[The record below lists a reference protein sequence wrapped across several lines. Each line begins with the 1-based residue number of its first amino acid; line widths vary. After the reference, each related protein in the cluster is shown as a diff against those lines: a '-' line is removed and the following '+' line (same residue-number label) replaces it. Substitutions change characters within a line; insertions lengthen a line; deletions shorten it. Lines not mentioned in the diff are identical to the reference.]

1 MGWFMTLFY
10 HESHWQK
17 LLTSEDSE
25 DRKLRV
31 AEVKSHQ
38 ERGGESPGR

>member
-1 MGWFMTLFY
+1 MGWFMTLLY
-10 HESHWQK
+10 HERHWQK
-17 LLTSEDSE
+17 LLTSE

-38 ERGGESPGR
+38 ERGGESPGC